1 MLKVKKVIK
10 DKFDKI
16 YEKKSIII
24 KQKASYMILISIM
37 TLFLSTI
44 LIITNY
50 PPSYPRSF
58 LFIALITSLIVLFLI
73 FKGKFIFAQGIFWI
87 FCINELF
94 YILNPS
100 SPDLIIIPEI
110 SAITFILILI
120 STNKIQKIGIII
132 FAIVTTSYRI
142 YLNQSNIDLP
152 ATYKREILL
161 AYACLMAIFIC
172 LYLVALIIRKSIR
185 NQELLLQDQKKI
197 LKVYKKIYYLE
208 NSLKKKE
215 ETIST
220 IKDRLYIDQLT
231 KLFNRNAFD
240 DLFVKHIHHCKRH
253 KIPSTLTFID
263 LDQLKYVNDNIN
275 HNAGDKYLK
284 KIAEEIG
291 KNIRTEDM
299 AFRIGGD
306 EFVILFENCTF
317 SQSQAVIERIKK
329 TFYKSTKNIGK
340 NNINGS
346 FSYGS
351 IDILEN
357 QDLDP
362 DQLLMKADVLML
374 KDKDARNIT
383 RGNN

>member
-1 MLKVKKVIK
+1 MLKIKKVMQ
-10 DKFDKI
+10 DKFNKT
-16 YEKKSIII
+16 YEKKSVII
-24 KQKASYMILISIM
+24 KQKASYMIVLSVM
-37 TLFLSTI
+37 TLLLTVT
-44 LIITNY
+44 LLVTNY
-50 PPSYPRSF
+50 PPSYPKSF
-58 LFIALITSLIVLFLI
+58 LFISLITSFLI
-73 FKGKFIFAQGIFWI
+73 FFLVFTGKFYVAQGIFWL

-94 YILNPS
+94 YILKPT
-100 SPDLIIIPEI
+100 SPDLIVVPEI

-132 FAIVTTSYRI
+132 FAAITTTYRI
-142 YLNQSNIDLP
+142 YINQSNINLTS
-152 ATYKREILL
+152 AYKREILL
-161 AYACLMAIFIC
+161 AYACLMTIFIC
-172 LYLVALIIRKSIR
+172 LYLVAIIIRKSIK
-185 NQELLLQDQKKI
+185 NQELLLEDQKKI

-263 LDQLKYVNDNIN
+263 LDQLKYVNDYMS
-275 HNAGDKYLK
+275 HNTGDKYLK
-284 KIAEEIG
+284 KISEKIS
-291 KNIRTEDM
+291 KSIRTDDM

-317 SQSQAVIERIKK
+317 SQSQAVIERIKR
-329 TFYKSTKNIGK
+329 TFSKSTRNIGK
-340 NNINGS
+340 SNIKGS

-351 IDILEN
+351 VDIL
-357 QDLDP
+357 QYPDLTP
-362 DQLLMKADVLML
+362 DQLLSKADLLML
-374 KDKDARNIT
+374 KNKSE
-383 RGNN
+383 RGIKRAN